1 MMALN
6 DQIQAYLSQNN
17 IVCAPGDYQTGQPA
31 GQSDQVLAWN
41 VDKLGAQP
49 TQNQLDAAWNAKI
62 AADNAVAYQAKRAA
76 EYPNFNDYL
85 DGIVKGDQVQVQAYI
100 DACLAVKAKYPKG

>member
-1 MMALN
+1 MALN

-17 IVCAPGDYQTGQPA
+17 IVFVSGDYETGQPA
-31 GQSDQVLAWN
+31 GQPDQVLVWN
-41 VDKLGAQP
+41 TDKLGAQT
-49 TQNQLDAAWNAKI
+49 TQDKLDAAWNAKV
-62 AADNAVAYQAKRAA
+62 AADNAIAYKAKRSA